1 MEDTSI
7 IWKASDNVIV
17 NPKLVALLQEAKLR
31 VTKLNDNPKDETLLN
46 VRIEVMGGILNGG
59 KYMIKC
65 QQAKELKV
73 GDVIKVKITDT
84 KPYANTTTNN
94 GRSFT
99 WLNPSFT
106 GKVVKN
112 FNGDNRNDR

>member
-1 MEDTSI
+1 MLMGDTSVK
-7 IWKASDNVIV
+7 WKASDNVIV

-65 QQAKELKV
+65 RQAKDLKV
-73 GDVIKVKITDT
+73 GDVIKVKITST
-84 KPYANTTTNN
+84 
-94 GRSFT
+94 RHMQ
-99 WLNPSFT
+99 
-106 GKVVKN
+106 V
-112 FNGDNRNDR
+112 